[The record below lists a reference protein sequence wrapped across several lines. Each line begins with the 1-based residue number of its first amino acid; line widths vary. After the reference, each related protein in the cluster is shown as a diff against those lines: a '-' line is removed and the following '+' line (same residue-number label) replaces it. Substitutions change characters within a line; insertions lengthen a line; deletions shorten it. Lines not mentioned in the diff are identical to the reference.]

1 MKILPFARHHNP
13 LLIRNRSRILTIHK
27 GRIFWKKL
35 LQNREIVFQ
44 NGVKRMQAAAYNDAR
59 TVFNLCM
66 GHHYSKV
73 VARQI
78 TFNSNSCT
86 EQVTSPENA
95 TSCFAVR
102 VQNPEPSLL
111 EGKSPASGEIFK
123 HKIQL
128 YKAIS

>member
-1 MKILPFARHHNP
+1 MAR
-13 LLIRNRSRILTIHK
+13 
-27 GRIFWKKL
+27 
-35 LQNREIVFQ
+35 
-44 NGVKRMQAAAYNDAR
+44 AR
-59 TVFNLCM
+59 YSICVSM
-66 GHHYSKV
+66 GHHYSMA
-73 VARQI
+73 VARKI

-95 TSCFAVR
+95 ISCFAVR
-102 VQNPEPSLL
+102 VQIPEPSLL